1 MFYGFPVSFTTN
13 GKLFWLGSYSQ
24 SPFFCFLHDSRPST
38 FSFPHADEPKLLNIT
53 TTKEKAP
60 TRHRIHYLCGH
71 SAVPSTWWIH
81 VVVYAH
87 VGATY
92 MRSNIHTTYS
102 TIFDEGLPDVCKRGQ
117 IRHSDM
123 ATCTESKIN
132 QGNKRKRK
140 KLIIICSFGESRERL
155 QGDLVQ

>member
-1 MFYGFPVSFTTN
+1 MTDVLRLPSLFYNKRKTLLAWFLFPISILLLSTRQPAE
-13 GKLFWLGSYSQ
+13 Y
-24 SPFFCFLHDSRPST
+24 FF
-38 FSFPHADEPKLLNIT
+38 FPADEPKLLNIT
-53 TTKEKAP
+53 TTKERAP

-140 KLIIICSFGESRERL
+140 KKTNHHLHLWQISGKAPR
-155 QGDLVQ
+155 